1 MEKGKFLPSI
11 SSLIGFRT
19 VDGFEAGMGPNLTLG
34 GLGMVFGIG
43 FTASSGKLNIPF
55 NIVFS
60 PSKDNEWIE
69 SGPTFSILVGF
80 NIDTE

>member
-1 MEKGKFLPSI
+1 
-11 SSLIGFRT
+11 
-19 VDGFEAGMGPNLTLG
+19 MGI
-34 GLGMVFGIG
+34 GMVFGVG
-43 FTASSGKLNIPF
+43 FTTTKGKLNIPF